1 MNIEAQSIPATAVP
15 LMEQAKPKARRMKRG
30 RPLRFQPRLPGPLW
44 NDVLGE
50 RPVGGRFRA
59 LRRIVTAVLFTLL
72 CIPVQALL
80 VQFDGPAKN
89 HFARFYHR
97 SLCWIIG
104 LKLRVIGQPCQQ
116 PRTLYVSN
124 HSSWLDILVLGATLD
139 ARFVSKAEV
148 AQWPLIGWVA
158 KLGRSIFV
166 SRNRGRTGSEV
177 QELRARIEA
186 GDSIILFPEG
196 TTSDGTRV
204 LPFRSSFF
212 SVADAAA
219 RIQPVA
225 LVYDRLGGLPVGRR
239 DRPLFA
245 WYGDMETG
253 SHAWKLLRRTGTRVT
268 VVLDE
273 SFAPETMPDRK
284 ALAARLGRSITETA
298 ATLRQNRD
306 IQPRTAW
313 MR

>member
-1 MNIEAQSIPATAVP
+1 MNTEAQPMPGVAAP
-15 LMEQAKPKARRMKRG
+15 LMDIAKPKARRMKRG
-30 RPLRFQPRLPGPLW
+30 RPLRFTPRLPGQIW
-44 NDVLGE
+44 NDVLGD
-50 RPVGGRFRA
+50 RPLGGRLRA
-59 LRRIVTAVLFTLL
+59 FRRIFTAVLFTLL
-72 CIPVQALL
+72 CIPIQAVL
-80 VQFDGPAKN
+80 VQFSGPARN
-89 HFARFYHR
+89 SFARFYHR

-104 LKLRVIGQPCQQ
+104 LRLRVIGTPCQH

-148 AQWPLIGWVA
+148 AAWPLIGWVA

-177 QELRARIEA
+177 QDLRARIEA

-196 TTSDGTRV
+196 TTSDGARV

-212 SVADAAA
+212 SVADAAE
-219 RIQPVA
+219 RIQPLA

-268 VVLDE
+268 VVLDQ
-273 SFAPETMPDRK
+273 SFTPDAVPDRK
-284 ALAARLGRSITETA
+284 ALAMRLGRSITETA

-306 IQPRTAW
+306 VPPR
-313 MR
+313 

>member
-1 MNIEAQSIPATAVP
+1 MNAEAQTMPAAP
-15 LMEQAKPKARRMKRG
+15 LVEAAKPQARRMKRG
-30 RPLRFQPRLPGPLW
+30 RPLRFQPRLPGQLW
-44 NDVLGE
+44 NDVLGD

-59 LRRIVTAVLFTLL
+59 FRRILTAVLFTLL
-72 CIPVQALL
+72 CIPIQAVL
-80 VQFDGPAKN
+80 VQFSGPAKN

-104 LKLRVIGQPCQQ
+104 LKLRVIGTPCQQ

-148 AQWPLIGWVA
+148 ASWPLIGWVA

-219 RIQPVA
+219 QIQPVA

-253 SHAWKLLRRTGTRVT
+253 PHAWKLLRRSGARVT

-284 ALAARLGRSITETA
+284 VLAARLGRSITETA
-298 ATLRQNRD
+298 AVLRQNRD

>member
-1 MNIEAQSIPATAVP
+1 MNTEAQTMPGVAAP
-15 LMEQAKPKARRMKRG
+15 LLDGAKPKARRMKRG
-30 RPLRFQPRLPGPLW
+30 RPLRFTPRMPGQIW
-44 NDVLGE
+44 NDVLGD
-50 RPVGGRFRA
+50 RPVGGRLRA
-59 LRRIVTAVLFTLL
+59 FRRIFTAVVFTLF
-72 CIPVQALL
+72 CIPIQAVL
-80 VQFDGPAKN
+80 VQFPGPAKN
-89 HFARFYHR
+89 SFARFYHR
-97 SLCWIIG
+97 SLCWLIG
-104 LKLRVIGQPCQQ
+104 LQLRVIGTPCQQ

-148 AQWPLIGWVA
+148 ASWPLIGWVA

-177 QELRARIEA
+177 QDLRARIEA

-196 TTSDGTRV
+196 TTSDGARV

-212 SVADAAA
+212 SVADAAE
-219 RIQPVA
+219 RIQPLA

-268 VVLDE
+268 VVLDQ
-273 SFAPETMPDRK
+273 SFTPDAVPDRK
-284 ALAARLGRSITETA
+284 ALAMRLGRSITETA

-306 IQPRTAW
+306 VPPR
-313 MR
+313 

>member
-1 MNIEAQSIPATAVP
+1 MNADAQTSPPTP
-15 LMEQAKPKARRMKRG
+15 LVEHAKPKARRMKRG
-30 RPLRFQPRLPGPLW
+30 RPLSFQPRMPGQIW

-50 RPVGGRFRA
+50 RPLGGRLRA
-59 LRRIVTAVLFTLL
+59 FRRIFTAVLFTLF
-72 CIPVQALL
+72 CIPIQAVL
-80 VQFDGPAKN
+80 VQFPGSAKN
-89 HFARFYHR
+89 SFARFYHR

-104 LKLRVIGQPCQQ
+104 LKLRVIGTPCQQ

-148 AQWPLIGWVA
+148 ASWPLIGWVA

-196 TTSDGTRV
+196 TTSDGARV

-219 RIQPVA
+219 RIQPLA

-273 SFAPETMPDRK
+273 SFTPDAVPDRK
-284 ALAARLGRSITETA
+284 ALAARLGRCITETA
-298 ATLRQNRD
+298 ASLRQNRD